1 MTIVD
6 ELRELIVE
14 AAPEPARAAGVR
26 TCGADEPLDAV
37 LPFSSIAVLG
47 TVVAI
52 EDRYGIVV
60 RKADLARALAGG
72 VTLQRLA
79 TIVEELRR

>member
-1 MTIVD
+1 MIVD
-6 ELRELIVE
+6 ELRELIID
-14 AAPEPARAAGVR
+14 AAPDPARASGVR
-26 TCGADEPLDAV
+26 TCGADEPLDGV

-52 EDRYGIVV
+52 EDRYGITV

-72 VTLQRLA
+72 VTLARLA
-79 TIVEELRR
+79 ELVAELRR